1 MAQLTLQDLS
11 TMQQIIDTA
20 SSRGAFRGAELATTG
35 ALYEKIT
42 EFLEEVQK
50 QQEQQEQQTPTEPGS
65 PQTPPAPQT
74 PASEPEK
81 KTKK

>member
-50 QQEQQEQQTPTEPGS
+50 QQEEQQAPAETGS
-65 PQTPPAPQT
+65 PQAPPAPQT

>member
-20 SSRGAFRGAELATTG
+20 SSRGAFRGAELSTTG

-50 QQEQQEQQTPTEPGS
+50 QQEEQKAPAEEGS

-74 PASEPEK
+74 PVSEPEK